1 MPKNRKTTSK
11 PKSSTRNDL
20 ATHAA
25 PASPVLRLKNR
36 GGAPKGNRNAWK
48 TGRHCGELK
57 QLRAKVRDLRAR
69 IDRAIA
75 EAKLVIA
82 SR

>member
-1 MPKNRKTTSK
+1 MGENRKTTSK
-11 PKSSTRNDL
+11 AKSNPVKHL
-20 ATHAA
+20 AEIT
-25 PASPVLRLKNR
+25 PPGRPVLRLKNR

-57 QLRAKVRDLRAR
+57 QLRARVRELRAR
-69 IDRAIA
+69 IAA
-75 EAKLVIA
+75 TLAQANVLIA